1 MSTTPASESLE
12 KVSEIQS
19 SLPQLEA
26 GNEGGETEG
35 LSSVR
40 LWVLRPFMGSGLG
53 HGRSLVH
60 TFNICGTGF
69 LLPVIEADLNSSSG
83 QVEWV
88 NSAFNITWGCFA
100 LVAGRMGDIYGLRS
114 AYLLGITFC
123 TVWIAIS
130 GFMPNII
137 GLGFARAL
145 AGAGFAVASPAAA
158 GIVGASFP
166 QGRPKNM
173 TFAAIAGA
181 GAIGAGLGW
190 LTGGVLADATRYKW
204 RLFPW
209 IVAAGSLYPL
219 IVGFFTIPKNRPHPV
234 DRKIDWLGAAAITAS
249 QITFNLGLTLSVSNP
264 DGWKAPYI
272 PPLLVVG
279 VLLLAVFAWRQMYL
293 DRRDGRGTTPPPLT
307 PRRLFAKGHSVL
319 LAIYASA
326 IFVWAAGD
334 NLAVIG
340 AYYYD
345 QVLLLDGWESGTRIA
360 PGFLGG
366 FLASV
371 SITRRCKPTVY
382 LDFVGVT
389 LARLPAK
396 AVLLI
401 CDLLFL
407 PSGIFI
413 ATKAVEGSYWRA
425 DLWAWLLIGFATD
438 GTNTVAN
445 VIISNVTDPYIL
457 LLFTVRATFGLAIFT
472 IVRDAVASS
481 ERSHLSAGT
490 DAPLDWTDEQ
500 LARFKGIQAASW
512 TASTS
517 LFLAAAIAFVGFRG
531 WAVVGQSEAELEAT
545 RARETETETETEVV
559 PDDSVR
565 SENPGKGGVF
575 HGSET
580 SERVKGAV
588 VCLEE

>member
-12 KVSEIQS
+12 KVSEVAS

-26 GNEGGETEG
+26 GNAGDGTEG

-40 LWVLRPFMGSGLG
+40 LWVLGSAMVVHWFMC
-53 HGRSLVH
+53 

-83 QVEWV
+83 QVE
-88 NSAFNITWGCFA
+88 WGCFA

-137 GLGFARAL
+137 GLSFARAL

-158 GIVGASFP
+158 GIVGTSFP
-166 QGRPKNM
+166 QGRTKNM

-181 GAIGAGLGW
+181 GAVGAGLGW
-190 LTGGVLADATRYKW
+190 LTGGVLANATRYKW

-249 QITFNLGLTLSVSNP
+249 QITLNLGLTLSVSNSK
-264 DGWKAPYI
+264 GWRAPYI

-279 VLLLAVFAWRQMYL
+279 VLLLGLFAWRQIHL
-293 DRRDGRGTTPPPLT
+293 DRLDGQGTTPPPLT

-345 QVLLLDGWESGTRIA
+345 QVLLLNGWESGTRIA

-366 FLASV
+366 FLAS
-371 SITRRCKPTVY
+371 
-382 LDFVGVT
+382 LFAGVT

-401 CDLLFL
+401 CDCLSL
-407 PSGIFI
+407 PSGIFL

-425 DLWAWLLIGFATD
+425 DLWAWLFIGFATD

-445 VIISNVTDPYIL
+445 VIISNVTDPEDQGVAQAIL
-457 LLFTVRATFGLAIFT
+457 YSFARFGATFGLAIFT
-472 IVRDAVASS
+472 IVRDAVANT

-500 LARFKGIQAASW
+500 LSRFKGIQAACW
-512 TASTS
+512 TAATS
-517 LFLAAAIAFVGFRG
+517 IFLAAAIVFVGFRG
-531 WAVVGQSEAELEAT
+531 WAVAGQSQAELEAM
-545 RARETETETETEVV
+545 RPRETETEVV
-559 PDDSVR
+559 PEDSVR
-565 SENPGKGGVF
+565 SGNPGRDGVSA
-575 HGSET
+575 GTET
-580 SERVKGAV
+580 SEGERVKEV
-588 VCLEE
+588 VCLEG